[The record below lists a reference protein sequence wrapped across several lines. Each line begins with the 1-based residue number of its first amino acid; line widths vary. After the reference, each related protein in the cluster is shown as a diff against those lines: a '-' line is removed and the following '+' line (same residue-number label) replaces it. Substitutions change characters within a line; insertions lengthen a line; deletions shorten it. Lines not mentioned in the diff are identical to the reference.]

1 MNTLK
6 ISINAAGQGKIL
18 LGDVDISSSF
28 RGFRI
33 ESFIGEITKIELIA
47 IADVEIQIDD
57 VTALETTNVGSVCRS
72 FVPLN

>member
-6 ISINAAGQGKIL
+6 ISINAAGRCKIM
-18 LGDVDISSSF
+18 LGNDDISSSF

-47 IADVEIQIDD
+47 LANVEIQIDD

-72 FVPLN
+72 FVPLH